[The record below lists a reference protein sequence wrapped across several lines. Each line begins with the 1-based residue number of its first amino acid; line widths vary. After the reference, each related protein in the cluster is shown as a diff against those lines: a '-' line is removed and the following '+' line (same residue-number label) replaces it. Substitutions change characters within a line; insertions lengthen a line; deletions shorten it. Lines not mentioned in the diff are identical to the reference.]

1 VNHIAFDSEFDQL
14 DAKRDRWLAHGFDVV
29 RIDHGWCT
37 SIYANDPNGIMVEFC
52 STTRAFTEDDHRRA
66 QELVS
71 AEQPPVNRGEPPI
84 QFFEARSRD
93 DATVS

>member
-1 VNHIAFDSEFDQL
+1 
-14 DAKRDRWLAHGFDVV
+14 V

-52 STTRAFTEDDHRRA
+52 ATTRALTADDRRQA
-66 QELVS
+66 HELLAAAAPV
-71 AEQPPVNRGEPPI
+71 VNRDPPPM
-84 QFFEARSRD
+84 QFFEARSPH